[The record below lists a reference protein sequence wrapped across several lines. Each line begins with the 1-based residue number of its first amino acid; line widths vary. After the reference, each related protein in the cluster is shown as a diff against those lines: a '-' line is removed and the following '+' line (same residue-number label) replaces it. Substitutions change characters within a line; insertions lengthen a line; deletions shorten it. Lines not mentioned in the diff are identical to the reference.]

1 MNIQSIIPQREPIIM
16 IDNVIN
22 HSNEETI
29 TTLTILNDNI
39 FVEDDL
45 FQSSGLIEHIAQ
57 SSAARMGIQTF
68 ELGRKPLLGYIA
80 SVKNMKIERLPKV
93 GEIITT
99 KIIITNQ
106 IGNIIVVNGTCKV
119 DNIIIANCELKVF
132 IEI

>member
-1 MNIQSIIPQREPIIM
+1 MNIQSIIPQREPIVM

-57 SSAARMGIQTF
+57 SS
-68 ELGRKPLLGYIA
+68 RKWH
-80 SVKNMKIERLPKV
+80 
-93 GEIITT
+93 
-99 KIIITNQ
+99 
-106 IGNIIVVNGTCKV
+106 
-119 DNIIIANCELKVF
+119 
-132 IEI
+132 